1 MKDTL
6 NENRNLMVLLGILV
20 IVIFMGLYYYLV
32 WPKIEAQKTLEN
44 SIDTLKNESKR
55 LQNEVMTLT
64 IDEEPIGNEYE
75 LRKKM
80 PEKRGLNELLRS
92 LQEVE
97 LVSKAKIQS
106 IVFNHYDGLV
116 SESSL
121 GLQEE
126 EDLGENTEEEE
137 EEENEQA
144 VEKPETKIDIS
155 ALPNELKLLSFGLQV
170 EVQDHDHLLLFMEE
184 IEKIERLKRI
194 ESIQFSQVGE
204 VELSV
209 ESPDESIVVTIQ
221 VTTFY
226 SEEEAK

>member
-55 LQNEVMTLT
+55 LQNEVMALT
-64 IDEEPIGNEYE
+64 IDEEPIENEYE

-126 EDLGENTEEEE
+126 EDLGENTEEEQE
-137 EEENEQA
+137 QNEQE

-155 ALPNELKLLSFGLQV
+155 TLPNELKLLSFGLQV
-170 EVQDHDHLLLFMEE
+170 EVQDQDHLLLFMEE